1 MKSKP
6 DSTNKTKSSVV
17 SSKLGDNRNED
28 AIKQRI
34 LDRNFAQSRD
44 IHESRGTVQSHRGR
58 AKGSPKQALPGRLAP
73 R

>member
-1 MKSKP
+1 MKSKRARP
-6 DSTNKTKSSVV
+6 VKIPPTVV

-44 IHESRGTVQSHRGR
+44 IHESRGTVQSHLAAR
-58 AKGSPKQALPGRLAP
+58 KGGPKQARP
-73 R
+73 